1 MIKENIFPKK
11 ISIFPL
17 SNAIF
22 FPRMVL
28 PLNIFEDR
36 YIQLVNDSMKGN
48 RMFGM
53 VQPRN
58 KKNTSPEVYN
68 VGCLGKI
75 TSFNETTDK
84 RLIITLS
91 GLTRFRIKKELEK
104 KKLYRIFE
112 VDYSEFLTDMK
123 PIKNESFS
131 LEKKNLLNK
140 IKIFFEKKNYPI
152 NYNEL
157 SKLNLDELV
166 SNVSMISPFSIEE
179 KQKLIETKKI
189 DNKVKVLSEII
200 NFNLLDYEESK
211 TIQ

>member
-1 MIKENIFPKK
+1 MKKEDLPNI

-22 FPRMVL
+22 FPRTIL

-36 YIQLVNDSMKGN
+36 YLQLVDDCMKGN

-58 KKNTSPEVYN
+58 RKDLSPEVYN

-75 TSFNETTDK
+75 ISFNETSDK
-84 RLIITLS
+84 RFIISLV
-91 GLTRFRIKKELEK
+91 GLTRFRIKKELK
-104 KKLYRIFE
+104 KEKLYRSFE
-112 VDYSEFLTDMK
+112 VDYSEFLNDLE
-123 PIKNESFS
+123 IKKDESFI
-131 LEKKNLLNK
+131 LEKKNLLK
-140 IKIFFEKKNYPI
+140 IIQFFFEKINYPVK
-152 NYNEL
+152 YNEL
-157 SKLNLDELV
+157 SKLDLDELI

-189 DNKVKVLSEII
+189 DNKIKVLSEII
-200 NFNLLDYEESK
+200 NFNLVDYEESK

>member
-1 MIKENIFPKK
+1 MKKEDLPNNI
-11 ISIFPL
+11 SVFPL

-22 FPRMVL
+22 FPRTIL

-36 YIQLVNDSMKGN
+36 YLQLVDDCMKGN

-58 KKNTSPEVYN
+58 NTDISPEVYN

-75 TSFNETTDK
+75 ISFNETTDK
-84 RLIITLS
+84 RFIITLL
-91 GLTRFRIKKELEK
+91 GLTRFRIKKELQKE
-104 KKLYRIFE
+104 KLYRSFE
-112 VDYSEFLTDMK
+112 VDYSEFLTDLEGK
-123 PIKNESFS
+123 KDKSYSP
-131 LEKKNLLNK
+131 EKKNLLNK
-140 IKIFFEKKNYPI
+140 IQIYFEKINYPI

-157 SKLNLDELV
+157 SKLDMDELI
-166 SNVSMISPFSIEE
+166 SNVSMLSPFSIEE

-189 DNKVKVLSEII
+189 DNKIKALDEII
-200 NFNLLDYEESK
+200 NFSLLDLNQSK

>member
-1 MIKENIFPKK
+1 MKKEDLPKI

-22 FPRMVL
+22 FPRTIL

-36 YIQLVNDSMKGN
+36 YLQLVDDCMKGK

-58 KKNTSPEVYN
+58 STGLSPEVYS

-75 TSFNETTDK
+75 ISFNETTDK
-84 RLIITLS
+84 RFIITLL
-91 GLTRFRIKKELEK
+91 GLTRFRIKKELK
-104 KKLYRIFE
+104 KEKLYRSFE
-112 VDYSEFLTDMK
+112 VDYSEFLNDLE
-123 PIKNESFS
+123 IKKDESFI
-131 LEKKNLLNK
+131 LEKKNLLK
-140 IKIFFEKKNYPI
+140 IIQFFFEKINYPVK
-152 NYNEL
+152 YNEL
-157 SKLNLDELV
+157 SKLDLDELI
-166 SNVSMISPFSIEE
+166 SNVSMISPFSVEE

-189 DNKVKVLSEII
+189 DNKIKVLSEII
-200 NFNLLDYEESK
+200 NSNLLDYEESK

>member
-1 MIKENIFPKK
+1 MKKEDLPNEILV
-11 ISIFPL
+11 FPL

-22 FPRMVL
+22 FPRTIL

-36 YIQLVNDSMKGN
+36 YLQLVDDCMKGN

-58 KKNTSPEVYN
+58 RKDLSPEVYN

-75 TSFNETTDK
+75 ISFNETSDK
-84 RLIITLS
+84 RFIISLA
-91 GLTRFRIKKELEK
+91 GLTRFRIKKEIK
-104 KKLYRIFE
+104 KEKLYRSFE
-112 VDYSEFLTDMK
+112 IDYSEFLNDLE
-123 PIKNESFS
+123 IKKDESFI
-131 LEKKNLLNK
+131 LEKKNLLK
-140 IKIFFEKKNYPI
+140 IIQFFFKKINYPVK
-152 NYNEL
+152 YNEL
-157 SKLNLDELV
+157 SKLDLDELI

-189 DNKVKVLSEII
+189 DNKIKVLSEII
-200 NFNLLDYEESK
+200 NSNLLDYEESK

>member
-1 MIKENIFPKK
+1 MKKEDLPNI

-22 FPRMVL
+22 FPRTIL

-36 YIQLVNDSMKGN
+36 YLQLVDDCMKGN

-58 KKNTSPEVYN
+58 RTDLSPEVYN

-75 TSFNETTDK
+75 ISFNETSDK
-84 RLIITLS
+84 RFIISLA
-91 GLTRFRIKKELEK
+91 GLTRFRIKKELKREKLYRSFEVNYSEFLNDLEIKKDESFIFEK
-104 KKLYRIFE
+104 KKL
-112 VDYSEFLTDMK
+112 L
-123 PIKNESFS
+123 
-131 LEKKNLLNK
+131 KK
-140 IKIFFEKKNYPI
+140 IQVFFEKINYPVK
-152 NYNEL
+152 YNEL
-157 SKLNLDELV
+157 SKLDLDELI

-189 DNKVKVLSEII
+189 DNKIKILSEII
-200 NFNLLDYEESK
+200 NSNLLDYEESK